1 MPSLKSHLSS
11 SEEAS
16 FIPGSRV
23 NSTKYFIDQQHF
35 KGLPRW
41 CSSKESA
48 CQCKRLRDA
57 GWILGS
63 GRSPGGGHGNSLQ
76 YLCLENSMDRGAWWA
91 SVHGISKSW
100 TWLNTAAH
108 IVCKVFLHLLT
119 NSENPERLIL
129 LTPLHWWENWD
140 NWSRVT
146 QLICGRTRIWI
157 QVGLAPNT
165 WAFCAIS
172 QHSAIQDSGYDLFFL
187 AYLLSTPT
195 ATPHHWA
202 RIFRFLLPK
211 RFLDLPGDLDSSF

>member
-1 MPSLKSHLSS
+1 MGGSGGSGGSCNYPGTGRNTAKLNQLEAVGEKLAPAGASLVLWTLECPLEYMPSLKSHLSS

-23 NSTKYFIDQQHF
+23 NSMKYFIDQQHF

-100 TWLNTAAH
+100 T
-108 IVCKVFLHLLT
+108 
-119 NSENPERLIL
+119 
-129 LTPLHWWENWD
+129 
-140 NWSRVT
+140 
-146 QLICGRTRIWI
+146 
-157 QVGLAPNT
+157 
-165 WAFCAIS
+165 
-172 QHSAIQDSGYDLFFL
+172 
-187 AYLLSTPT
+187 
-195 ATPHHWA
+195 
-202 RIFRFLLPK
+202 
-211 RFLDLPGDLDSSF
+211 